1 MLWYIVSL
9 LDSIRNFLFNNF
21 PNIAVNVYN
30 VNPITQ
36 VIFLVMRFRKLGK
49 FPNYIDLQCLI
60 KVGSAE

>member
-36 VIFLVMRFRKLGK
+36 VIFLVMRFRKLRK